1 MKMNGYI
8 INIIITIHLN
18 NFYETMRQT
27 EIMKIKK
34 FIQIQVMDK
43 LYKKTMTIYKT
54 YQIFYKLK
62 RSLFFPHKISS

>member
-8 INIIITIHLN
+8 IINIIIITIHLN

-43 LYKKTMTIYKT
+43 LYKKNNDH
-54 YQIFYKLK
+54 L
-62 RSLFFPHKISS
+62 